1 MIIAID
7 GPAASGKGTLARKLA
22 AHYGLN
28 HLDTG
33 LLYRAVGHQ
42 VLANGADPEDPKA
55 AITAA
60 DQLDA
65 SQLDSDAL
73 RAEGIGEAASKV
85 AAIPEVRTRLL
96 DIQRRF
102 AKDGKGAVLDGRDI
116 GTVVCANADAKLF
129 ITASAPT
136 RAKRRY
142 EEMRRKGGR
151 MTYDE
156 MLNDIRRRDER
167 DSSRATSPMQKADD
181 AHLIDTSE
189 MDIETA
195 FRAAVEIVD
204 SIRNT

>member
-22 AHYGLN
+22 AHYGLS

-33 LLYRAVGHQ
+33 LLYRAVGYQ
-42 VLANGADPEDPKA
+42 VLAKGGNPEDTEA
-55 AITAA
+55 AIAA
-60 DQLDA
+60 AERLDTDH
-65 SQLDSDAL
+65 LDTDDL

-85 AAIPEVRTRLL
+85 AAIPEVRKRLL
-96 DIQRRF
+96 DFQRRF
-102 AKDGKGAVLDGRDI
+102 ARGGQGAVLDGRDI
-116 GTVVCANADAKLF
+116 GTVVCTDADAKLF
-129 ITASAPT
+129 ITATAQT

-142 EEMRRKGGR
+142 EEMRLKGGQ
-151 MTYDE
+151 MSYDE
-156 MLNDIRRRDER
+156 MLSDIRRRDER
-167 DSSRATSPMQKADD
+167 DSSRATSPMQKAED